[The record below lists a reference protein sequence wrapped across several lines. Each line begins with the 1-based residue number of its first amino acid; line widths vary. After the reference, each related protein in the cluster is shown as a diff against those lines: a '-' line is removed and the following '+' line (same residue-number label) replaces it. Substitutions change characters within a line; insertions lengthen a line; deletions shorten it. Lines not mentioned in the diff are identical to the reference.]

1 MNIEDFK
8 DNIIEKLEAEAKKVR
23 GNLNGIYTGLKLAID
38 IINEEYD
45 NIPEMP
51 EEEFV
56 KRLNSHHEEDYNGF
70 YDDDC
75 DDDYDEFEEDYYDEN
90 PDLDCLIDYP
100 EGFKAEWTKIHI
112 TDILPDNEEFRKR
125 LIQYG
130 YHTIADLMFDFN
142 NKIQYNFVNFKSIK
156 ERAGTIYST
165 AYDWYIL
172 YNELIKHNVT
182 VTNKDIYNIN
192 YNAVVPTKEDRD
204 ISIISLLMKYD
215 ISPRMRN
222 ALYRAGFASLADLKV
237 MGPVGN
243 LMNCKDIGKK
253 TMMKIAVLM
262 DKIKG
267 ETK

>member
-1 MNIEDFK
+1 MTIEDFK
-8 DNIIEKLEAEAKKVR
+8 DNIIEKLEVEAKKVR
-23 GNLNGIYTGLKLAID
+23 GDLNGIYTGLKLAID
-38 IINEEYD
+38 IIEEEYE
-45 NIPEMP
+45 NIPEIP

-56 KRLNSHHEEDYNGF
+56 KRLNSHHEENYDGF

-75 DDDYDEFEEDYYDEN
+75 DELEEDCYDEDS
-90 PDLDCLIDYP
+90 DLDCLTDYP
-100 EGFKAEWTKIHI
+100 NDFNSEWKKIHI
-112 TDILPDNEEFRKR
+112 KDILPDNDEFRKR

-130 YHTIADLMFDFN
+130 YYTIADLMFDFN
-142 NKIQYNFVNFKSIK
+142 NKIQYNFVNFKGIK
-156 ERAGTIYST
+156 ERVGTIYST
-165 AYDWYIL
+165 AYDWYTL
-172 YNELIKHNVT
+172 YNELIKHHVT

-192 YNAVVPTKEDRD
+192 YNAVVPAKEDRD

-222 ALYRAGFASLADLKV
+222 ALYRVGFTSLADLKV

-253 TMMKIAVLM
+253 TMMKIAVLI

-267 ETK
+267 E